1 MLITIPKEA
10 QGENRVAM
18 TPDTAKRVL
27 SKFKGVDIA
36 VEKGAGLGAHISDDM
51 YKQVG
56 VQVVSREKSLSG
68 DVVLT
73 VNRLEKSEVKSL
85 QKDSLLIGSLEPT
98 TGEAIF
104 KELAQKGVNAIATE
118 MIPRISRAQAMDT
131 LSSQANIAGYK
142 AVLEATKHFN
152 QFFPVMMTAA
162 GSSKPAK
169 VIILG
174 VGVAG
179 LQAIATA
186 KRLGASVE
194 AFDVRPEVAEQVQSL
209 GAKFIDLG
217 IEEDGSGEGG
227 YAKELS
233 EEGKKKQQAA
243 LQEYLKKADVV
254 ITTAQIPGR
263 QAPVLITED
272 AVKGMRTGSVIID
285 MAAGGF
291 NLANIVKGGNC
302 PLTKADE
309 VTVEHGVTIVGYT
322 NYPSQVAGDASAF
335 FSRNLLNLLPLLLT
349 TDEDKTSLNVHT
361 EDEIIQ
367 KSLVVLD
374 GEVKV

>member
-1 MLITIPKEA
+1 MLISIPKE
-10 QGENRVAM
+10 QGAENRVAM
-18 TPDTAKRVL
+18 TPDTAKRL
-27 SKFKGVDIA
+27 LNKFKGLKVA
-36 VEKGAGLGAHISDDM
+36 VEQGAGQQAHISDEM
-51 YKQVG
+51 FQAAG
-56 VQVVSREKSLSG
+56 VEIVNRDQALKG
-68 DVVLT
+68 DIVLV
-73 VNRLEKSEVKSL
+73 VNRLGDDEVKL
-85 QKDSLLIGSLEPT
+85 LKENAVLIGALEPASA
-98 TGEAIF
+98 GDHF
-104 KELAQKGVNAIATE
+104 QKLAQQKVNAIATE

-142 AVLEATKHFN
+142 AVLEATNHFN
-152 QFFPVMMTAA
+152 KFFPVMMTAA

-194 AFDVRPEVAEQVQSL
+194 AFDIRPEVAEQVQSL

-233 EEGKKKQQAA
+233 AEGKAKQQAA

-254 ITTAQIPGR
+254 ITTALIPGR

-272 AVKGMRTGSVIID
+272 AVKGMKEGSVIVD

-291 NLANIVKGGNC
+291 NRANGIAGGNC
-302 PLTKADE
+302 PLTQVDQ
-309 VTVEHGVTIVGYT
+309 VVVNHGVTLVGYS
-322 NYPSQVAGDASAF
+322 NYPSQMAGDASAF
-335 FSRNLLNLLPLLLT
+335 FSRNLLNLLPLLIQET
-349 TDEDKTSLNVHT
+349 EDGLSLNVHT

-367 KSLVVLD
+367 KSLVTLD
-374 GEVKV
+374 GSVQ

>member
-1 MLITIPKEA
+1 MLITIPSEA

-18 TPDTAKRVL
+18 TPDTVKRLL

-36 VEKGAGLGAHISDDM
+36 VEKGAGQKAYIEDSAFEAVGAKI
-51 YKQVG
+51 VT
-56 VQVVSREKSLSG
+56 RAKSFGG
-68 DVVLT
+68 DIVLT
-73 VNRLEKSEVKSL
+73 VNAPAKADIKNF
-85 QKDSLLIGSLEPT
+85 KKGALLIGSLDPSSNT
-98 TGEAIF
+98 NLF
-104 KELAQKGVNAIATE
+104 KDFAKSGVNALATE
-118 MIPRISRAQAMDT
+118 KIPRISRAQAMDT
-131 LSSQANIAGYK
+131 LSSQANIAGYM
-142 AVLEATKHFN
+142 AVLEATNHFN
-152 QFFPVMMTAA
+152 KFFPVMMTAA

-217 IEEDGSGEGG
+217 LDEDGSGEGG

-233 EEGKKKQQAA
+233 TEGKEKQQAA
-243 LQEYLKKADVV
+243 LQEYLKKADIV

-263 QAPVLITED
+263 AAPILITEG
-272 AVKGMRTGSVIID
+272 AVKGMKEGSVVID

-291 NLANIVKGGNC
+291 NQANKIAGGNC
-302 PLTKADE
+302 PLTVVNE
-309 VTVEHGVTIVGYT
+309 VCVKHGVTLVGYT
-322 NYPSQVAGDASAF
+322 DYPSRMSGDASAF
-335 FSRNLLNLLPLLLT
+335 FSRNLLNILPLLIEENEGKSVLNIH
-349 TDEDKTSLNVHT
+349 TD
-361 EDEIIQ
+361 DEIIV
-367 KSLVVLD
+367 KSLVTLD
-374 GEVKV
+374 GEVK

>member
-1 MLITIPKEA
+1 MLISIPKENN
-10 QGENRVAM
+10 GENRVAM
-18 TPDTAKRVL
+18 TPDTAKRIL
-27 SKFKGVDIA
+27 SKFKGVKIA
-36 VEKGAGLGAHISDDM
+36 VEKGAGLQAQILDTQ
-51 YKQVG
+51 YTEAG
-56 VQVVSREKSLSG
+56 VELCSRKEAFAG
-68 DVVLT
+68 DLVFT
-73 VNRLEKSEVKSL
+73 VNRPEKTDIKL
-85 QKDSLLIGSLEPT
+85 FNKGSLLVGSLEPA
-98 TGEAIF
+98 TGKEAF
-104 KELAQKGVNAIATE
+104 AEYAKKGVNAIATE

-131 LSSQANIAGYK
+131 LSSQANISGYK
-142 AVLEATKHFN
+142 AVLEATQYFN
-152 QFFPVMMTAA
+152 KFFPVMMTAA

-243 LQEYLKKADVV
+243 LQEYLKKADIV

-272 AVKGMRTGSVIID
+272 AVKGMKAGSVVVD

-291 NLANIVKGGNC
+291 NRANNIKGGNC

-309 VTVEHGVTIVGYT
+309 ITVAHGVTLVGYT
-322 NYPSQVAGDASAF
+322 NYPSQMAGDASGF
-335 FSRNLLNLLPLLLT
+335 FSRNLLNLLPLLL
-349 TDEDKTSLNVHT
+349 EEKEGEFGLNVHT
-361 EDEIIQ
+361 DDEIVV

-374 GEVKV
+374 GEVK

>member
-1 MLITIPKEA
+1 MLISIPKEA
-10 QGENRVAM
+10 DMEKRVAM
-18 TPDTAKRVL
+18 TPDTAKRIL

-36 VEKGAGLGAHISDDM
+36 VEKGAGLAAHITDESFEAA
-51 YKQVG
+51 G
-56 VQVVSREKSLSG
+56 VKVVNRKESFSG
-68 DVVLT
+68 DVILT
-73 VNRLEKSEVKSL
+73 VNRPEKADIKHM
-85 QKDSLLIGSLEPT
+85 KKGSLLIGSLEPS
-98 TGEAIF
+98 TGENIF
-104 KELAQKGVNAIATE
+104 KELSKKGINAIATE

-131 LSSQANIAGYK
+131 LSSQANISGYK
-142 AVLEATKHFN
+142 AVLEASQHFN
-152 QFFPVMMTAA
+152 KFFPVMMTAA

-209 GAKFIDLG
+209 GAKFIDLDIG
-217 IEEDGSGEGG
+217 EDGSGEGG

-233 EEGKKKQQAA
+233 QEAKQKQQVA
-243 LQEYLKKADVV
+243 LQEYLKKADIV

-263 QAPVLITED
+263 AAPVLITED
-272 AVKGMRTGSVIID
+272 AVKGMKEGSVVVD

-291 NLANIVKGGNC
+291 NRANKIAGGNC
-302 PLTKADE
+302 PLTVADE
-309 VTVEHGVTIVGYT
+309 VLEKHGVTIIGYT
-322 NYPSQVAGDASAF
+322 NYPSQMAGDASAF
-335 FSRNLLNLLPLLLT
+335 FSRNLLNILPLLLQTEEGKT
-349 TDEDKTSLNVHT
+349 TLNVHT
-361 EDEIIQ
+361 DDEIIV

-374 GEVKV
+374 GEVG

>member
-1 MLITIPKEA
+1 MLISIPKESN
-10 QGENRVAM
+10 GENRVAM
-18 TPDTAKRVL
+18 TPDTAKRIL
-27 SKFKGVDIA
+27 NKFKGVQIA
-36 VEKGAGLGAHISDDM
+36 IEKGAGLQAQILDTQ
-51 YKQVG
+51 YTEVG
-56 VQVVSREKSLSG
+56 VELCTRKEAFSG
-68 DVVLT
+68 DLVLT
-73 VNRLEKSEVKSL
+73 VNRPEKSDLKL
-85 QKDSLLIGSLEPT
+85 FKKGSLLIGSLEPS
-98 TGEAIF
+98 TG
-104 KELAQKGVNAIATE
+104 KETFETLAKQNVDAIATE

-142 AVLEATKHFN
+142 AVLEATQHFN
-152 QFFPVMMTAA
+152 KFFPVMMTAA

-243 LQEYLKKADVV
+243 LQDYLKKADIV

-272 AVKGMRTGSVIID
+272 AIKGMKAGSVVID

-291 NLANIVKGGNC
+291 NRANNIKGGNC

-309 VTVEHGVTIVGYT
+309 VVVKHGVSLVGYT
-322 NYPSQVAGDASAF
+322 NYPSQMAGDASAF
-335 FSRNLLNLLPLLLT
+335 FSRNLLNLLPLLLEEK
-349 TDEDKTSLNVHT
+349 DGKFALNVHT
-361 EDEIIQ
+361 DDEIVV

-374 GEVKV
+374 GEVK

>member
-1 MLITIPKEA
+1 MLISIPKENN
-10 QGENRVAM
+10 GENRVAM
-18 TPDTAKRVL
+18 TPDTAKRIL
-27 SKFKGVDIA
+27 SKFKGVKIA
-36 VEKGAGLGAHISDDM
+36 VEKGAGLQAQILDAQ
-51 YKQVG
+51 YTEAG
-56 VQVVSREKSLSG
+56 VELCSRKEAFAG
-68 DVVLT
+68 DLVFT
-73 VNRLEKSEVKSL
+73 VNRPEKTDIKL
-85 QKDSLLIGSLEPT
+85 FNKGSLLVGSLEPA
-98 TGEAIF
+98 TGKEAF
-104 KELAQKGVNAIATE
+104 AEYAKKGVNAIATE

-142 AVLEATKHFN
+142 AVLEATQHFN
-152 QFFPVMMTAA
+152 KFFPVMMTAA

-243 LQEYLKKADVV
+243 LQEYLKKADIV

-272 AVKGMRTGSVIID
+272 AVKGMKAGSVVVD

-291 NLANIVKGGNC
+291 NRANKIAGGNC

-309 VTVEHGVTIVGYT
+309 VTVAHGVTLVGYT
-322 NYPSQVAGDASAF
+322 NYPSQMAGDASAF
-335 FSRNLLNLLPLLLT
+335 FSRNLLNLLPLLL
-349 TDEDKTSLNVHT
+349 EEKGGEFGLNVHT
-361 EDEIIQ
+361 DDEIVV

-374 GEVKV
+374 GEVK

>member
-1 MLITIPKEA
+1 MLISIPKE
-10 QGENRVAM
+10 QGAENRVAM
-18 TPDTAKRVL
+18 TPDTAKRL
-27 SKFKGVDIA
+27 LNKFKGLKVA
-36 VEKGAGLGAHISDDM
+36 VEQGAGQQAHISDEM
-51 YKQVG
+51 FQAAG
-56 VQVVSREKSLSG
+56 VEIVNRDQALKG
-68 DVVLT
+68 DIVLV
-73 VNRLEKSEVKSL
+73 VNRLGDDEVKGL
-85 QKDSLLIGSLEPT
+85 KENAVLIGALEPASA
-98 TGEAIF
+98 GDHF
-104 KELAQKGVNAIATE
+104 QKLAQQKVNAITTE

-142 AVLEATKHFN
+142 AVLEATNHFN
-152 QFFPVMMTAA
+152 KFFPVMMTAA

-194 AFDVRPEVAEQVQSL
+194 AFDIRPEVAEQVQSL

-233 EEGKKKQQAA
+233 AEGKAKQQAA

-254 ITTAQIPGR
+254 ITTALIPGR

-272 AVKGMRTGSVIID
+272 AVKGMKEGSVIVD

-291 NLANIVKGGNC
+291 NRANGIAGGNC
-302 PLTKADE
+302 PLTQVDQ
-309 VTVEHGVTIVGYT
+309 VVVNHGVTLVGYS
-322 NYPSQVAGDASAF
+322 NYPSQMAGDASAF
-335 FSRNLLNLLPLLLT
+335 FSRNLLNLLPLLIQETEDGLT
-349 TDEDKTSLNVHT
+349 LNVHT

-367 KSLVVLD
+367 KSLVTLD
-374 GEVKV
+374 GSVQ

>member
-1 MLITIPKEA
+1 MLISIPKENN
-10 QGENRVAM
+10 GENRVAM
-18 TPDTAKRVL
+18 TPDTAKRIL
-27 SKFKGVDIA
+27 SKFKGVKIA
-36 VEKGAGLGAHISDDM
+36 VEKGAGLQAQILDAQ
-51 YKQVG
+51 YTEAG
-56 VQVVSREKSLSG
+56 VELCSRKEAFAG
-68 DVVLT
+68 DLVFT
-73 VNRLEKSEVKSL
+73 VNRPEKTDIKL
-85 QKDSLLIGSLEPT
+85 FNKGSLLVGSLEPA
-98 TGEAIF
+98 TGKEAF
-104 KELAQKGVNAIATE
+104 AEYAKKGVNAIATE

-142 AVLEATKHFN
+142 AVLEATQHFN
-152 QFFPVMMTAA
+152 KFFPVMMTAA

-243 LQEYLKKADVV
+243 LQEYLKKADIV

-272 AVKGMRTGSVIID
+272 AVKGMKAGSVVVD

-291 NLANIVKGGNC
+291 NRANNIKGGNC

-309 VTVEHGVTIVGYT
+309 ITVAHGVTLVGYT
-322 NYPSQVAGDASAF
+322 NYPSQMAGDASAF
-335 FSRNLLNLLPLLLT
+335 FSRNLLNLLPLLL
-349 TDEDKTSLNVHT
+349 EEKEGEFGLNVHT
-361 EDEIIQ
+361 DDEIVV

-374 GEVKV
+374 GEVK

>member
-10 QGENRVAM
+10 KGENRVAM
-18 TPDTAKRVL
+18 TPDTAKRIL
-27 SKFKGVDIA
+27 SKFKGVKIA
-36 VEKGAGLGAHISDDM
+36 VEKEAGLASNIEDSAFEA
-51 YKQVG
+51 VG
-56 VQVVSREKSLSG
+56 VEIVSRAKAFSG

-73 VNRLEKSEVKSL
+73 VNAPVKSDA
-85 QKDSLLIGSLEPT
+85 KKIKKGALLIGSLEPSVN
-98 TGEAIF
+98 GELF
-104 KELAQKGVNAIATE
+104 EVLAKAGVNAIATE

-142 AVLEATKHFN
+142 AVLEATNHFN
-152 QFFPVMMTAA
+152 KFFPVMMTAA

-169 VIILG
+169 VVILG

-217 IEEDGSGEGG
+217 LEEDGSGEGG

-233 EEGKKKQQAA
+233 EEGKAKQQAA
-243 LQEYLKKADVV
+243 LQEYLKKSDIV

-272 AVKGMRTGSVIID
+272 AVKGMKDGSVVID
-285 MAAGGF
+285 MAAGGY
-291 NLANIVKGGNC
+291 NKANKIAGGNC
-302 PLTKADE
+302 PLSE
-309 VTVEHGVTIVGYT
+309 VDKVVVKEGVTIVGYT
-322 NYPSQVAGDASAF
+322 DYPSKMAGDASSF
-335 FSRNLLNLLPLLLT
+335 FARNLFNLLPLLVET
-349 TDEDKTSLNVHT
+349 QDDVSSVIYNM
-361 EDEIIQ
+361 EDEIVA
-367 KSLVVLD
+367 KSLVVYE
-374 GEVKV
+374 GEVK

>member
-1 MLITIPKEA
+1 MLISIPKEA
-10 QGENRVAM
+10 KNENRVAM
-18 TPDTAKRVL
+18 TPDTAKRVFG
-27 SKFKGVDIA
+27 KFKDVKIA
-36 VEKGAGLGAHISDDM
+36 VEKGAGEKAFISDEA
-51 YKQVG
+51 YKQAG
-56 VQVVSREKSLSG
+56 VEIVSREKSFKG

-73 VNRLEKSEVKSL
+73 VNRLEKSDIKHL
-85 QKDSLLIGSLEPT
+85 NAQALIMGALEPS
-98 TGEAIF
+98 TGGEIF
-104 KELAQKGVNAIATE
+104 KELAKKKINALATE

-142 AVLEATKHFN
+142 SVLEATQYFN
-152 QFFPVMMTAA
+152 KFFPVMMTAA

-209 GAKFIDLG
+209 GAKFIELDIG
-217 IEEDGSGEGG
+217 EDGSGEGG

-233 EEGKKKQQAA
+233 AAAKQKQQDA
-243 LQEYLKKADVV
+243 LQEYLKKADIV

-263 QAPVLITED
+263 AAPILITEN
-272 AVKGMRTGSVIID
+272 AVKGMKGGSVIVD

-291 NLANIVKGGNC
+291 NLANKVKGGNC
-302 PLTKADE
+302 PLTIADE
-309 VTVEHGVTIVGYT
+309 VVVKHGVTLIGHT
-322 NYPSQVAGDASAF
+322 NYPSMMAGDASAF
-335 FSRNLLNLLPLLLT
+335 FSRNLLNILPLLIT
-349 TDEDKTSLNVHT
+349 EKDGKVELNVHID
-361 EDEIIQ
+361 DEIIQ
-367 KSLVVLD
+367 KSLAVLD

>member
-1 MLITIPKEA
+1 MLISIPKENN
-10 QGENRVAM
+10 GENRVAM
-18 TPDTAKRVL
+18 TPDTAKRIL
-27 SKFKGVDIA
+27 SKFKGVKIA
-36 VEKGAGLGAHISDDM
+36 VEKGAGLQAQILDAQ
-51 YKQVG
+51 YTEAG
-56 VQVVSREKSLSG
+56 VELCSRKEAFAG
-68 DVVLT
+68 DLVFT
-73 VNRLEKSEVKSL
+73 VNRPEKTDIKL
-85 QKDSLLIGSLEPT
+85 FNKGSLLVGSLEPA
-98 TGEAIF
+98 TGKEAF
-104 KELAQKGVNAIATE
+104 AEYAKKGVNAIATE

-142 AVLEATKHFN
+142 AVLEATQHFN
-152 QFFPVMMTAA
+152 KFFPVMMTAA

-243 LQEYLKKADVV
+243 LQEYLKKADIV
-254 ITTAQIPGR
+254 ITTAQIPGC

-272 AVKGMRTGSVIID
+272 AVKGMKAGSVVVD

-291 NLANIVKGGNC
+291 NRANNIKGGNC

-309 VTVEHGVTIVGYT
+309 ITVAHGVTLVGYT
-322 NYPSQVAGDASAF
+322 NYPSQMAGDASAF
-335 FSRNLLNLLPLLLT
+335 FSRNLLNLLPLLL
-349 TDEDKTSLNVHT
+349 EEKEGEFGLNVHT
-361 EDEIIQ
+361 DDEIVV

-374 GEVKV
+374 GEVK

>member
-1 MLITIPKEA
+1 MLISIPKENN
-10 QGENRVAM
+10 GENRVAM
-18 TPDTAKRVL
+18 TPDTAKRIL
-27 SKFKGVDIA
+27 SKFKGVKIA
-36 VEKGAGLGAHISDDM
+36 VEKGAGLQAQILDTQ
-51 YKQVG
+51 YTEAG
-56 VQVVSREKSLSG
+56 VELCSRKEAFAG
-68 DVVLT
+68 DLVFT
-73 VNRLEKSEVKSL
+73 VNRPEKTDIKL
-85 QKDSLLIGSLEPT
+85 FNKGSLLVGSLEPA
-98 TGEAIF
+98 TGKEAF
-104 KELAQKGVNAIATE
+104 AEYAKKGVNAIATE

-131 LSSQANIAGYK
+131 LSSQANISGYK
-142 AVLEATKHFN
+142 AVLEATQYFN
-152 QFFPVMMTAA
+152 KFFPVMMTAA

-243 LQEYLKKADVV
+243 LQEYLKKADIV

-272 AVKGMRTGSVIID
+272 AVKGMKAGSVVVD

-291 NLANIVKGGNC
+291 NRANNIKGGNC

-309 VTVEHGVTIVGYT
+309 ITVAHGVTLVGYT
-322 NYPSQVAGDASAF
+322 NYPSQMAGDASAF
-335 FSRNLLNLLPLLLT
+335 FSRNLLNLLPLLL
-349 TDEDKTSLNVHT
+349 EEKEGEFGLNVHT
-361 EDEIIQ
+361 DDEIVV

-374 GEVKV
+374 GEVK